1 MTMQKDSFASMNH
14 SVASP
19 ELGFVVL
26 ATIPRVR
33 YSMEN
38 ACSAMVPHA
47 QDSSKNSQKS
57 PIDRD
62 LLDVSTAFDCTKSTS
77 RSAESSSCVPS
88 HSTTETTKTFSEPLV
103 LPGTPVFTVQA
114 VSADTASTSDNLDSA
129 HADSEP
135 RCATSTTSRTTLTAS
150 RVLEKPHRSPCSQVV
165 VARNLPESPRGRRRD
180 WHVPVG
186 IVVMLVVAFGVIH
199 TIRQTIPEPIGPHS
213 DLSQQIARSD
223 AQKAK
228 IQPQRSDSKVN
239 LTELEPMDDFD
250 SAVALPNRTEPTSS
264 SPTPTHQATLTN
276 VSSIT
281 SSTATQT
288 ASLPIVA
295 DTKPSTTSDA
305 VAKTDLPI
313 LPGTGFSEITLPET
327 TDASSEM
334 AQNDLQI
341 SMTPTTT
348 NVNEA
353 KPLDLLG
360 SRFAV
365 SSQPESQSAE
375 PLSDRFTTEPLPPA
389 TDRFAESK
397 LDSESMLPLPN
408 GTAIAANVSQTPPL
422 TQPTD
427 ANAPSKSLPSLP
439 AVPETAPVPA
449 EVATETVPSPTIPPT
464 STDHAA
470 PMDSPDYPDT
480 GYVEIV
486 LPTSEDTPAYPNT
499 EHGEIVIPG
508 L

>member
-14 SVASP
+14 TVASP

-33 YSMEN
+33 YSMESV
-38 ACSAMVPHA
+38 CSAKAPHA
-47 QDSSKNSQKS
+47 ENSSKNSQKS

-62 LLDVSTAFDCTKSTS
+62 SLDVSTAFDGTKSTS
-77 RSAESSSCVPS
+77 RSVESSSCVPP
-88 HSTTETTKTFSEPLV
+88 HSTTETTKTVSEPLV

-114 VSADTASTSDNLDSA
+114 VSADTASTSDGADS
-129 HADSEP
+129 HHSDSEP
-135 RCATSTTSRTTLTAS
+135 RCATSTASRTTLATS
-150 RVLEKPHRSPCSQVV
+150 RVLEKQHRLQHRSQVV
-165 VARNLPESPRGRRRD
+165 VSPRNPPESPRGRRRD

-186 IVVMLVVAFGVIH
+186 IAAMLIVAFGVIH

-228 IQPQRSDSKVN
+228 IQPQHSDAKIN

-250 SAVALPNRTEPTSS
+250 TAVALPNGAEPTLSL
-264 SPTPTHQATLTN
+264 PTPAHQATLTN
-276 VSSIT
+276 VSSVT
-281 SSTATQT
+281 PSTVTQT
-288 ASLPIVA
+288 ASLPIVP
-295 DTKPSTTSDA
+295 DTNPSTTSEV

-313 LPGTGFSEITLPET
+313 LPGTEFSEITLPKT

-341 SMTPTTT
+341 PMTPTTT
-348 NVNEA
+348 NVDETT
-353 KPLDLLG
+353 PVDPLG

-365 SSQPESQSAE
+365 SSQPEPQSAE
-375 PLSDRFTTEPLPPA
+375 PLSDRFATEPLPPA
-389 TDRFAESK
+389 TDRFAENK

-408 GTAIAANVSQTPPL
+408 GTAIAANVSQTLPL
-422 TQPTD
+422 AQPTD
-427 ANAPSKSLPSLP
+427 ANAPPKSLPSLP

-449 EVATETVPSPTIPPT
+449 EVAPETTIPPA
-464 STDHAA
+464 SMDRVAPTDG
-470 PMDSPDYPDT
+470 PDYPDT

-486 LPTSEDTPAYPNT
+486 LPTSEDTPTYPNT
-499 EHGEIVIPG
+499 EHGEIVIPS